1 MSLTPCGA
9 GAEPGGVQQRRV
21 VFVIFEGFQSLDLAG
36 PWEVFA
42 QAGRRSGG
50 DACEGVARE
59 AGVGGSGSALGGG
72 GGVDMAREDAALTG
86 WIAAAGAAARRVTSV
101 CSGVFLLAAAGLV
114 TGRRVT
120 THWSRAAPLG

>member
-1 MSLTPCGA
+1 MSLRPCGS

-42 QAGRRSGG
+42 QAGGR
-50 DACEGVARE
+50 
-59 AGVGGSGSALGGG
+59 G